1 MINRLFILFT
11 FFTSVFVQAQYTT
24 VINSNRPGISESPYS
39 VGSGVYQLESSL
51 FYRNMPHIETFSNPE
66 SFGLNMLFRTS
77 FFLEQLE
84 FNLNTSLSNDKIGF
98 KNLFSSSYNTTGLSK
113 FTLGAK
119 YMIYAPTYSDKSKEI
134 RSWRARHSF
143 DWKRWIP
150 HIGVFAGIN
159 FDNFLTDYYK
169 KGGFSTRVGLLL
181 QNEFSNKL
189 NVISNI
195 FLDKIGTDYS
205 EYSFI
210 VTSTYNIND
219 YWSSFIEL
227 QGIFE
232 KYQKKSSIGGGAAYL
247 LNPNLQLNASVR
259 GNLEGNLFGI
269 TSTLGV
275 SYRLD
280 RHEDAFV
287 ELDDTGN
294 KIEEDKPIKYD
305 ENRNFFGRLIS
316 KIKKLFTKNKKN
328 QKVDLDIS
336 PKNKDESGEVKK
348 LEKPRRERQKS
359 LVDVITKEDEKQ
371 KKKTAKEIKKAAKK
385 AKKEKEKAAKKAKK
399 EKEKAEKEI
408 KKAQEKEA
416 KEAQKE
422 KEKAAKEIK
431 KAQEKEAKEA
441 RKAQEKEAKKKA
453 KEKEKLEKEIKELEE
468 EIKEEE
474 EKKEKEEKDDD
485 N

>member
-51 FYRNMPHIETFSNPE
+51 FYRNMPLIETFSNPE
-66 SFGLNMLFRTS
+66 SFGLNLLFRTS

-84 FNLNTSLSNDKIGF
+84 FNLNTSLSHDKIGF

-150 HIGVFAGIN
+150 HIGIFAGIN

-189 NVISNI
+189 NVISNV

-227 QGIFE
+227 QGVFE

-280 RHEDAFV
+280 KHEDAFV

-316 KIKKLFTKNKKN
+316 KIKKLFTKNKN
-328 QKVDLDIS
+328 SQKVDLDIS
-336 PKNKDESGEVKK
+336 PNSKDENGEDKK

-385 AKKEKEKAAKKAKK
+385 AKKEKEKMARKAQK

-422 KEKAAKEIK
+422 KEKIEKEARKAK
-431 KAQEKEAKEA
+431 EKEAKEA
-441 RKAQEKEAKKKA
+441 EKEAKRKE

-474 EKKEKEEKDDD
+474 EKKEND